1 MITLSPL
8 GIDFDNANSV
18 PAMYDKECHREINKQ
33 RSLQIKKTDKT
44 MLRGLSI
51 PYQGINNTPRQ
62 HFGIRGE

>member
-1 MITLSPL
+1 MTTLYVSGMFL
-8 GIDFDNANSV
+8 DNANSV
-18 PAMYDKECHREINKQ
+18 PAMYDKECLREINKQ